1 MYQMIRACR
10 PNLTQAWRVLAARV
24 GQHVL
29 SVFKAQN
36 LVLLRRYKPTHD
48 GGDLRC
54 DGVSLLGCQWS
65 DAGPSKDGPISTGDT
80 RLDEVTRPGKGG
92 HGRCITIFVGF
103 APGDQ
108 AMFGQDD
115 QPGMRPGT
123 ERQSHLAGQAKAGA
137 SVRDPNQLVTKAIP
151 SQLLATLGTG
161 EVIRRVGVGM
171 IDMRKRQKP
180 VQEGLDGGT
189 RTTRLVETM
198 RQVVHHLGIAH
209 ALAFYQGKDI
219 VQKQPGK

>member
-1 MYQMIRACR
+1 MDQVIRAGR
-10 PNLTQAWRVLAARV
+10 PNSGQARRVLAARE

-29 SVFKAQN
+29 TVFKTQD
-36 LVLLRRYKPTHD
+36 LVLLRRDQSTHD
-48 GGDLRC
+48 GCHLRR
-54 DGVSLLGCQWS
+54 DAMSLVCVERCE
-65 DAGPSKDGPISTGDT
+65 AVTPKDGPISTGDT
-80 RLDEVTRPGKGG
+80 RLHEVTRPGNGG
-92 HGRCITIFVGF
+92 HGRCITLFVGF

-108 AMFGQDD
+108 TMFGQDD
-115 QPGMRPGT
+115 QPAMRPGT
-123 ERQSHLAGQAKAGA
+123 ERQSHLARQAKAGA
-137 SVRDPNQLVTKAIP
+137 PVRDPNQLVTKAIP

-209 ALAFYQGKDI
+209 ALAFY
-219 VQKQPGK
+219 